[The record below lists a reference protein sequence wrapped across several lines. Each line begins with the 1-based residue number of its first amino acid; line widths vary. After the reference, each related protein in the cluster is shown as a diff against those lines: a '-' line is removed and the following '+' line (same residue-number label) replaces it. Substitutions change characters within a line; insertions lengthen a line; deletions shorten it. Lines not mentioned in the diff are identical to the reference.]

1 MNIKKLAAAIIVFI
15 MAGSV
20 PTYGEAPVT
29 KVKDVVLYQA
39 GEFQEGVSLMEESG
53 DVEGAK
59 RAIEAA
65 IRNFETEA
73 DVSEYKI
80 SSQAALGAAQY
91 VINDNP
97 ELFYV
102 SGMVRVSY
110 YPSTGMAVKVLIEYD
125 NRYDKESIPEL
136 LKFVEDEADKAL
148 SYIDDSMT
156 DYDKALA
163 IHDYLVVNHSY
174 DVNSQIRNI
183 YEFFKEGKGVC
194 QGYAQAY
201 AYLLKKCGVEVG
213 YALSDEMDHMWNMVK
228 IDGEWYH
235 VDVTFDDP
243 LQKETGDVFGYC
255 GHTYFMKSD
264 SYMMANKYHDWTAEG
279 EAKSAAY
286 DESPLAGLTTAT
298 VNVGGVW
305 YGTSVMDFNT
315 RVITELDILTGERKN
330 VKEIDVSGA
339 PYDWRSYAG
348 CINLAK
354 YDDYLIYSTYDKVA
368 AFKPGEEA
376 EKIVLKE
383 ENLGANGIAGITVKG
398 EKLTYSVAKD
408 RYASENE
415 IREADIN
422 GVLDEKWPEITN
434 VEPVIDDD
442 GVLRLDVTLQKD
454 TFGEKAAA
462 MAAAV
467 YRGGEMIGVVILNE
481 QFDRGERELSV
492 RIPSVSMADTSL
504 EGAYAKVFVLK
515 SVESAEAVGEAA
527 KCDLDG
533 LVWVMGE

>member
-136 LKFVEDEADKAL
+136 LKFVEDEADRAL

-454 TFGEKAAA
+454 TFGEKDAA